1 MTHLAFATHITRGRR
16 PTSLPHRPTHASLSL
31 LLFAFAL
38 LGCGPLAPRGESETT
53 TTESTGED
61 PVALVIEGKAI
72 HVSAVDAYMQEVFLE
87 ELMSQPEDQIFEACE
102 RAVRNLIQKHVIET
116 EANARGTTA
125 DALFAEIT
133 ATATPPSDDAV
144 AAWYAENASRLRGA
158 SFEEVESSIRELL
171 AQEAQ
176 RETWMAFIGPKIE
189 TLSYDIKLAPP
200 RKQLE
205 PTHLVRG
212 PAEAPVT
219 VMVFS
224 DYQCPYCIRSEPVLA
239 ELRARYPV
247 QVRVIHRHFPLD
259 SIHPQ
264 ARPAAEAA
272 MCADEQGRFWDYH
285 DAIFA
290 RRGRLAE
297 DSFVEIAGELELDL
311 DAFGACREEG
321 RHAAFVQAD
330 LEAGRAAGVTGT
342 PAFFINGIPMK
353 GARDA
358 DQLAAVVDAELTRLA
373 GAPETAAD

>member
-1 MTHLAFATHITRGRR
+1 VTAKSA
-16 PTSLPHRPTHASLSL
+16 
-31 LLFAFAL
+31 
-38 LGCGPLAPRGESETT
+38 
-53 TTESTGED
+53 GED
-61 PVALVIEGKAI
+61 PVALVIEGEAI
-72 HVSAVDAYMQEVFLE
+72 HLSAVDAYMQEVFLE
-87 ELMSQPEDQIFEACE
+87 ELMRQPEDQVFEARE
-102 RAVRNLIQKHVIET
+102 TAIRNLIQKHVIES
-116 EANARGTTA
+116 EAEARGTTA
-125 DALFAEIT
+125 EALFEEIT
-133 ATATPPSDDAV
+133 ATAAPPSDDAV

-158 SFEEVESSIRELL
+158 SFEEVEPRVRELL

-176 RETWMAFIGPKIE
+176 REAWMAFVGPKLE
-189 TLSYDIKLAPP
+189 ALSYDIKLAPP

-212 PAEAPVT
+212 PVEAPVT

-239 ELRARYPV
+239 ELLSRYPEK
-247 QVRVIHRHFPLD
+247 VRVVHRHFPLD
-259 SIHPQ
+259 GIHPQ
-264 ARPAAEAA
+264 ARPASEAA

-297 DSFVEIAGELELDL
+297 DSFAEIAGELELDL
-311 DAFGACREEG
+311 EAFGACRAEG

-330 LEAGRAAGVTGT
+330 LDAGRAAGVTGT

-358 DQLAAVVDAELTRLA
+358 DQLAAIVDAELERL
-373 GAPETAAD
+373 GASDSEPDSAQGS